1 MTKERDHTAEAYF
14 AVVGLLES
22 AIISPISRRQLEVLR
37 DKLVEQMAVERNK
50 GGDIAAD

>member
-1 MTKERDHTAEAYF
+1 MTKERDQTAEAYF

-22 AIISPISRRQLEVLR
+22 AINSPINRRQLEILR

-50 GGDIAAD
+50 SGDIAAD